1 MVATRSLPRGAV
13 PGTGRV
19 PGEVRAPAGRSR
31 RRPWVALL
39 LVMVLLSAVLGVVV
53 VQRLGQRIPVL
64 RAART
69 IEAGQVIRT
78 EDFDVV
84 EVAIDGSAQ
93 VVSAKDRDELV
104 GLSAPER
111 ISVGS
116 LVSPASFEPSVG
128 LPAGTVVVG
137 AVLAP
142 GEVPTGELRAGDRVG
157 LLATAGQAAVAGT
170 SADEASDIGEA
181 TVYSVN
187 GSHSSADGGA
197 GGAQVSSTS
206 TFVSLA
212 VPRAMARRVAQAASS
227 QRLRLI
233 YLPPGAP
240 R

>member
-1 MVATRSLPRGAV
+1 MAATRTPP
-13 PGTGRV
+13 PGTVPANGRA
-19 PGEVRAPAGRSR
+19 PEAVRAPGGRSR

-39 LVMVLLSAVLGVVV
+39 LVMVLLSTVLGVVV

-69 IEAGQVIRT
+69 IEAGQVIKA

-84 EVAIDGSAQ
+84 EVAIDGTAQ
-93 VVSAKDRDELV
+93 VVSAKDRDALV
-104 GLSAPER
+104 GLTAPER
-111 ISVGS
+111 ISAGS
-116 LVSPASFEPSVG
+116 LVSPSSFQPSMG

-157 LLATAGQAAVAGT
+157 LLATSGQAAVAGT
-170 SADEASDIGEA
+170 NADEASDFGEA

-212 VPRAMARRVAQAASS
+212 VPRQMARRVAQAASS

-233 YLPPGAP
+233 YLPEGP